1 MKRGL
6 IVAPAR
12 LTALAVFNSGTLRL
26 QCSTAA
32 HCACSVQQR
41 HTALAVFNSGI
52 LHLQYS
58 TAAYCACSIQQRHTS
73 LAVVQ
78 HKQDIHSTL
87 HWKYCSTNK
96 TYMAH
101 CAGSSATQ
109 SKTYIAPCTGKW
121 CKHKQVHSTLR

>member
-41 HTALAVFNSGI
+41 HTALAVFNSGHTALAVFNSGI
-52 LHLQYS
+52 LRLQYS
-58 TAAYCACSIQQRHTS
+58 TAAHF
-73 LAVVQ
+73 
-78 HKQDIHSTL
+78 
-87 HWKYCSTNK
+87 
-96 TYMAH
+96 
-101 CAGSSATQ
+101 AGSSATQ
-109 SKTYIAPCTGKW
+109 TRHT
-121 CKHKQVHSTLR
+121 